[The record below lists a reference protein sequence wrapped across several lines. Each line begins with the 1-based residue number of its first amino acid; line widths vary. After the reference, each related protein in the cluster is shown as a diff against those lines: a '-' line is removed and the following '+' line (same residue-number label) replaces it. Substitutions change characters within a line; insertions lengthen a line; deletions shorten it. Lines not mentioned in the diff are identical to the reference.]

1 MKLVDFSLHGIPW
14 DNDSNHVWARVTV
27 EHGGKLY
34 LISKDQ
40 MISPLSH
47 ELTPATKL
55 ELLSTTLVELV
66 RRELTLDIE
75 KLYGPTTIKL

>member
-1 MKLVDFSLHGIPW
+1 MNLVDFSLHGIPW
-14 DNDSNHVWARVTV
+14 DKGSHHLWARVTV
-27 EHGGKLY
+27 EQAGKLY

-47 ELTPATKL
+47 ELLPATKL

-66 RRELTLDIE
+66 RRELLLDIE
-75 KLYGPTTIKL
+75 HLYGPETVKL